1 MKIIF
6 LSLFSLF
13 CMGTSPWLHSLEEAQ
28 KTAQEKHK
36 CILLNFSGSDW
47 CGPCIRLHQEIFDSP
62 AFEAFA
68 TEQLVLLQADFP
80 RKKQHQLPK
89 EQQAANDRLAEKY
102 NQAGNF
108 PSTILLNA
116 DGKVIKVWDGY
127 PKQGAAA
134 FLEEI
139 NVAIHAAN

>member
-1 MKIIF
+1 MKIMF
-6 LSLFSLF
+6 LSLFSFICL
-13 CMGTSPWLHSLEEAQ
+13 GTSPWLHSLEEAQ

-36 CILLNFSGSDW
+36 YILLNFSGSDW

-68 TEQLVLLQADFP
+68 AEQLVLLQADFP
-80 RKKQHQLPK
+80 RKKQHQLTK
-89 EQQAANDRLAEKY
+89 EQQSENDKLAEKY

-108 PSTILLNA
+108 PSTVLLNS

-127 PKQGAAA
+127 PKQGATV
-134 FLEEI
+134 FMEEI
-139 NVAIHAAN
+139 NVAIHATN